1 MCILNVFYCQFEG
14 VFFSGLSRLVDIGNS
29 ETVQSMLQGITQGN
43 LSLKNMQKASAN
55 DDHDEGELTS
65 RGSGSSTE
73 EGLTSR
79 ECGSSTEEGSSSLEE
94 GTENIIVLAQ
104 DQHGNI
110 RIPDPGSTGEGNMV
124 QNENSYVLQYF
135 DLGKCY
141 NLL

>member
-1 MCILNVFYCQFEG
+1 MSFIVNLR

-43 LSLKNMQKASAN
+43 LSLKNMQTASAN
-55 DDHDEGELTS
+55 DDHNEGELTS
-65 RGSGSSTE
+65 RGS
-73 EGLTSR
+73 
-79 ECGSSTEEGSSSLEE
+79 GSSTEEGSSSLEE

-124 QNENSYVLQYF
+124 QTENSYVLQYF

-141 NLL
+141 NLLW

>member
-1 MCILNVFYCQFEG
+1 MSFIVNLR

-43 LSLKNMQKASAN
+43 LSLKNMQTASAN
-55 DDHDEGELTS
+55 DDHNEGELTS
-65 RGSGSSTE
+65 RGS
-73 EGLTSR
+73 
-79 ECGSSTEEGSSSLEE
+79 GSSTEEGSSSLEE

-124 QNENSYVLQYF
+124 QTENSYVLQYF